1 MSLLSKDIPRQ
12 VVSEKAI
19 NRKIGVKRLGSFED
33 KTSVLLQNTEMI
45 STSFEKTYYV
55 D

>member
-1 MSLLSKDIPRQ
+1 MSLFSKDIPRQ

-19 NRKIGVKRLGSFED
+19 NRKIGVKCLSSFEG
-33 KTSVLLQNTEMI
+33 KTSDLLQNTEMI
-45 STSFEKTYYV
+45 STAFEKTYYV